1 MLATLRQRDFALLWF
16 GGLIS
21 MTGDWAM
28 FAALPFYAFEQ
39 TGSAFASGAVL
50 TALTLPGL
58 LFGTVAGVFVDRWDR
73 KRTMVVANLLQ
84 VLIMLPLLL
93 VRPGE
98 ALWLVYVVAFV
109 MASAWQFFTPAENA
123 LLPGLVGA
131 ERLMVANSLNAFND
145 NLARITGPALGGLM
159 VAFGGL
165 GGVAL
170 LNGATFLLSA
180 LLIALIRAPRVARK
194 SAEESGDALRGGLLS
209 VWREWT
215 EGLKLVVRERR
226 VTALFIILGTA
237 MLADSILS
245 ALIAP
250 FVGGVLMA
258 PASLFG
264 LLLTLRGVGGMIG
277 GVLLGYFA
285 ARMRTES
292 ILTLSLVSV
301 GAGTLVLAG
310 VPLAPVSMAC
320 AVAIGIP
327 AVGWIASQQTLLQKS
342 VADEYLGRVFGAFSA
357 TTALMLFV
365 GSLSAG
371 ALGDLAGIVPLLIAS
386 ALMYCA
392 AGLLALLL
400 LRRPQATR
408 KSGF

>member
-1 MLATLRQRDFALLWF
+1 VLATLRQRDFALLWF

-21 MTGDWAM
+21 MMGDWAM

-84 VLIMLPLLL
+84 VLVMLPLLL

-98 ALWLVYVVAFV
+98 SLWLLYVVAFV
-109 MASAWQFFTPAENA
+109 MASVWQFVSPAENA
-123 LLPGLVGA
+123 LLPSLVGA
-131 ERLMVANSLNAFND
+131 DRLMVANSLNAFND
-145 NLARITGPALGGLM
+145 NLARIAGPAMGGLV
-159 VAFGGL
+159 VALGGL

-170 LNGATFLLSA
+170 LNGATFLLA
-180 LLIALIRAPRVARK
+180 AVLIALIRSPGIARK
-194 SAEESGDALRGGLLS
+194 DADESTDALPGGLIS
-209 VWREWT
+209 VWREWI
-215 EGLKLVVRERR
+215 EGLKVVAGERR
-226 VTALFIILGTA
+226 VAVLFVILGTA

-250 FVGGVLMA
+250 FVGGVLEA

-264 LLLTLRGVGGMIG
+264 LLLTLRGVGGLIG
-277 GVLLGYFA
+277 GVLLGYA
-285 ARMRTES
+285 AIRIRTET
-292 ILTLSLVSV
+292 ILTMSLISV
-301 GAGTLVLAG
+301 GAGTLVFAS

-320 AVAIGIP
+320 AVALGIP

-365 GSLSAG
+365 GSLASG
-371 ALGDLAGIVPLLIAS
+371 ALADVAGIVSLLIVS
-386 ALMYCA
+386 AIMYCA
-392 AGLLALLL
+392 AGLLAVLLL
-400 LRRPQATR
+400 GQPQR
-408 KSGF
+408 SG